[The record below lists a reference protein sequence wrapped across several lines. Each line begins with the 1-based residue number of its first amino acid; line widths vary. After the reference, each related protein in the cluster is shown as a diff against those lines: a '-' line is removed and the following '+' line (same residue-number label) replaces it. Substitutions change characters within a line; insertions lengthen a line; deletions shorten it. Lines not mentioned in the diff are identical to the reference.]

1 MDSPLTT
8 TPTTTAT
15 ESDVLTRYYVGTF
28 ADRAAQL
35 DAARPLAHT
44 RERFLLPPDT
54 VYLDGNS
61 RGALPAA
68 VPAALDDAVRRQW
81 GERLISA
88 WFDEGW
94 WEAPLR
100 VGDRIGSLIGAA
112 PGQVVCGDSTS
123 VQLFNTLTAAA
134 RLRPGRR
141 LLLTDPG
148 NFPTDAYLA
157 DSVAKLL
164 GLEVRRVPVPGL
176 PAALA
181 EYGEQVAVISYPIV
195 DYRTGERWD
204 LRGLTRTAHEAG
216 AVAVWDLCHGA
227 GAMPIGVDEA
237 GVDFAVGCT
246 YKYLSGGPGS
256 PAYVYVAA
264 RHQDAAE
271 HPLTGWHGHAD
282 PFAMQ
287 GTYTPADGVARA
299 RIGCPPMLSLLAL
312 EAALTA
318 FDGVGLAQLRAGSL
332 SLTQFFIECCD
343 ILLTG
348 RGFTLATP
356 REPDRRG
363 SQVALRHPDAERLV
377 PELAGKSVLCDKRE
391 PDLVRFGFNALYNTH
406 ADALAAAV
414 ALRELV
420 PGPGP
425 DPGLSGLTNGLTA

>member
-1 MDSPLTT
+1 MNSPLTT
-8 TPTTTAT
+8 TPTASGPATTDTVTTA
-15 ESDVLTRYYVGTF
+15 YYVSTL
-28 ADRAAQL
+28 ADQAAQL
-35 DAARPLAHT
+35 DAASPLGHT
-44 RERFLLPPDT
+44 RERFLIPPGT

-61 RGALPAA
+61 LGALPAA

-88 WFDEGW
+88 WFEEGW

-100 VGDRIGSLIGAA
+100 VGDRIGALIGAA

-134 RLRPGRR
+134 RLRPDRR
-141 LLLTDPG
+141 LLLTDPD

-164 GLEVRRVPVPGL
+164 GLDVRRVPASGL
-176 PAALA
+176 AAALA
-181 EYGEQVAVISYPIV
+181 EYGEQVAVVSYPIV

-204 LRGLTRTAHEAG
+204 LPGLTQAAHEAG
-216 AVAVWDLCHGA
+216 AVALWDLCHGA
-227 GAMPIGVDEA
+227 GAMPVGVDEA

-264 RHQDAAE
+264 RHQDVAE
-271 HPLTGWHGHAD
+271 HPLTGWHGHTD

-287 GTYTPADGVARA
+287 GTYTPAGSVARA

-318 FDGVGLAQLRAGSL
+318 FDGVDLADLRTASL
-332 SLTQFFIECCD
+332 DLTDFFIRCCEV
-343 ILLTG
+343 LLAG

-377 PELAGKSVLCDKRE
+377 PELAGRSVLCDKRE
-391 PDLVRFGFNALYNTH
+391 PDLLRFGFNALYNTH

-420 PGPGP
+420 PGADSAGPGQTSE
-425 DPGLSGLTNGLTA
+425 L

>member
-8 TPTTTAT
+8 TTTATPAATTTTA
-15 ESDVLTRYYVGTF
+15 LPAAL

-35 DAARPLAHT
+35 DAAGPLAHT
-44 RERFLLPPDT
+44 RERFLLPSGT

-61 RGALPAA
+61 LGALPAA
-68 VPAALDDAVRRQW
+68 VPAALEDAVRRQW

-94 WEAPLR
+94 WQAPLR
-100 VGDRIGSLIGAA
+100 VGDRIGALIGAA
-112 PGQVVCGDSTS
+112 PGQVVAGDSTS

-134 RLRPGRR
+134 RLRPDRT
-141 LLLTDPG
+141 LLLTDPD

-176 PAALA
+176 SAALDDF
-181 EYGEQVAVISYPIV
+181 GEQVAVLSYPIV

-204 LRGLTRTAHEAG
+204 LPGLTRAAHEVG

-227 GAMPIGVDEA
+227 GAMPVALDEA

-256 PAYVYVAA
+256 PAYAYVAT
-264 RHQDAAE
+264 RHQGVVE

-318 FDGVGLAQLRAGSL
+318 FDGVDLADVRKASL
-332 SLTQFFIECCD
+332 SLTGFFIECCD
-343 ILLTG
+343 ALLGG
-348 RGFTLATP
+348 RGFTVATP
-356 REPDRRG
+356 RELDRRG

-377 PELAGKSVLCDKRE
+377 PELARRSVLCDKRE

-406 ADALAAAV
+406 ADALAAAD
-414 ALRELV
+414 ALRSLGSLDGV
-420 PGPGP
+420 GA
-425 DPGLSGLTNGLTA
+425 LTA